1 MARLLANVKSDG
13 SASGKLTLSHEIFE
27 MMPFHIVG
35 EVADVD
41 ASVLLRV
48 LAHSLHARLLFLLT
62 SLVTSS

>member
-1 MARLLANVKSDG
+1 MLANVNPDG
-13 SASGKLTLSHEIFE
+13 SASGKLTLSHEILE

-48 LAHSLHARLLFLLT
+48 LTHSLHARLLFLLT
-62 SLVTSS
+62 ALVASS